1 MTKIFDIQD
10 GKVVLNANELSLP
23 SFKKIYESDKTK
35 NKDHAIAKISY
46 IIFMYKWDSPYM
58 SIVDEDNR
66 SSILKEELFND
77 TDYEL
82 DNQTLDAI
90 DKFKIFQHTFSL
102 QFLEDN
108 MLGATKLM
116 QHYRLLNWDEVDKS
130 GRPLYSSR
138 DLAANLEKAGGILKS
153 LQLLKEQVRREEI
166 ENTRIKGGSEIGSY
180 EDIRS
185 LKSLRHD

>member
-1 MTKIFDIQD
+1 
-10 GKVVLNANELSLP
+10 
-23 SFKKIYESDKTK
+23 
-35 NKDHAIAKISY
+35 
-46 IIFMYKWDSPYM
+46 
-58 SIVDEDNR
+58 
-66 SSILKEELFND
+66 
-77 TDYEL
+77 
-82 DNQTLDAI
+82 
-90 DKFKIFQHTFSL
+90 
-102 QFLEDN
+102 